1 MNRTSGLIILVNHS
15 HLRSIN
21 NNNPFQNSPFK
32 TVKKNKTMAQ
42 HPPSYGTNFTP
53 TIHRTPSGPTDPATI
68 SLPAPFIVAI
78 IGAGKGLGRQ
88 IALSYAKA
96 GASGIVISS
105 RTQAD
110 LDSLEGELKAVGGK
124 KGGVEVWKKVCDV
137 QNMKEVEEVARG
149 TGEKFGRVDVVVSFF
164 VSFLFSFLFFF
175 LLYYLYTYIYIST
188 PTNPPSQI
196 ANAGIIS
203 PYITTPEQTS
213 SLPTSRL
220 PIGLIEDVEFE
231 RILNTNLL
239 GSWRVAYTFLPLLL
253 SSKDGMQAC
262 ILITSIAS
270 HLSHSSLTPVSYNL
284 SKMGMNRLVEHIHRD
299 HGERDGVQAFAVHPV
314 SLFHLVVFVFL
325 RDGIF
330 FSDFLHNF
338 FFFFSRAESSQK
350 EQNGTTKRKME
361 TFGPAVCSHLP
372 YSLPPFPSLRPAAF

>member
-1 MNRTSGLIILVNHS
+1 
-15 HLRSIN
+15 
-21 NNNPFQNSPFK
+21 
-32 TVKKNKTMAQ
+32 MAQ

-53 TIHRTPSGPTDPATI
+53 TIHRKPSGPTDPTNI

-110 LDSLEGELKAVGGK
+110 LDSLEGELKAVGRK

-149 TGEKFGRVDVVVSFF
+149 TGEKFGRVDVV
-164 VSFLFSFLFFF
+164 
-175 LLYYLYTYIYIST
+175 
-188 PTNPPSQI
+188 I

-203 PYITTPEQTS
+203 PYITTPSSPEQTS
-213 SLPTSRL
+213 SPPTSRL
-220 PIGLIEDVEFE
+220 PIGLIEDIEFE

-253 SSKDGMQAC
+253 SSQDGMQAC

-299 HGERDGVQAFAVHPV
+299 HGERDGVQAFAVHPGGV
-314 SLFHLVVFVFL
+314 LTEGTKRH
-325 RDGIF
+325 
-330 FSDFLHNF
+330 H
-338 FFFFSRAESSQK
+338 ET
-350 EQNGTTKRKME
+350 QNGDIWSSELTDDETLCGGFLTWLTSEKRPWLSGRYLSATWDVNELELKKDEIVNENKLVMRM
-361 TFGPAVCSHLP
+361 VI
-372 YSLPPFPSLRPAAF
+372 